1 MKERFGIFDMDG
13 TLVDSLP
20 YWRQLYRE
28 YLACRGIANP
38 PDSIMSQTPSM
49 TAPEAAA
56 FFIHSFGLSDTPEEA
71 VAEINR
77 LIGEHYRLHVPLR
90 EGAAQFLQRLEAE
103 GWQMCIASAT
113 APELIDLCLR
123 QLGIRN
129 HFQFL
134 LSCVEV
140 GVGKTKPDVYLEA
153 ARRLGSTP
161 EHTVVFEDAIV
172 PATTAKQA
180 GFLLT
185 SIYNASPTQDHD
197 QLRAI
202 SDCYL
207 TRWDYE
213 EFSRQFQ
220 PFA

>member
-1 MKERFGIFDMDG
+1 MNQKFGIFDMDG

-28 YLACRGIANP
+28 YLACRGISNP

-56 FFIHSFGLSDTPEEA
+56 FFIRTFGLSDTQEDA

-77 LIGEHYRLHVPLR
+77 LIGAHYRSHIPLR
-90 EGAAQFLQRLEAE
+90 EGAAEFLQQLESE

-113 APELIDLCLR
+113 APDLIDLCLR
-123 QLGIRN
+123 QLGVRH

-140 GVGKTKPDVYLEA
+140 GVGKTRPDVYLES
-153 ARRLGSTP
+153 ARRLGCQP
-161 EHTVVFEDAIV
+161 AQAIVFEDAII

-180 GFLLT
+180 GFVLT
-185 SIYNASPTQDHD
+185 SIYNGSPTQNHD
-197 QLRAI
+197 ELRAI

-207 TRWDYE
+207 TRWDYG
-213 EFSRQFQ
+213 SFQ
-220 PFA
+220 KQLQRLL